1 MDKLSQPFLDLLAKY
16 TFVNI
21 TTMLKVPQSSKPA
34 PLSPEL
40 SSSPSLSL
48 SLVGMP
54 SHDSPF
60 RKSDTDDGDDDDQED
75 EGGVILI

>member
-1 MDKLSQPFLDLLAKY
+1 
-16 TFVNI
+16 
-21 TTMLKVPQSSKPA
+21 MLKILKSSKPA

-40 SSSPSLSL
+40 SSSP

-60 RKSDTDDGDDDDQED
+60 RKSDTDDGDDDDDQED
-75 EGGVILI
+75 ERGAILI